1 MARGPGPAGALGLP
15 WAECGTEASACLCA
29 HVFHRR
35 SGLGRTPDPAPPGP
49 SWPFFQSSAP
59 SALPAASGAWF
70 WSVHLPR
77 AERAP
82 HLLLPTCSAWDP
94 AWCPG
99 GRWAGGSR
107 RRGEPAR
114 PAEAWG
120 RASAQPR
127 ARVGKAQSTQL
138 ACVLGGRLPAPLP
151 HPRVDPD
158 LTCTCVDTSPET
170 GGLQAAQG
178 KEVSQRAYWVPHFP
192 PQTLPCSEGT
202 GQSGQCEEQGEAP
215 ARCGPQGRPGPGRQ
229 KDREG
234 WAPSLKCVSR
244 THLEHVE
251 EPREA
256 SDPGQPPATPSMAS
270 PGPLTGC
277 GHLANGPSVPL
288 WRAWGSDPVIHT
300 ECVAPASVGSSGAPR
315 PLWTLCGRPPRR

>member
-1 MARGPGPAGALGLP
+1 MLWVSPGLSVARRPQPACVHMCSTGVVVSGGHPTQPRLAPHGPSSSLPPPLPSQQPLGLGSGVSISP
-15 WAECGTEASACLCA
+15 GQ
-29 HVFHRR
+29 
-35 SGLGRTPDPAPPGP
+35 SGL
-49 SWPFFQSSAP
+49 
-59 SALPAASGAWF
+59 L
-70 WSVHLPR
+70 
-77 AERAP
+77 
-82 HLLLPTCSAWDP
+82 TCFSP
-94 AWCPG
+94 
-99 GRWAGGSR
+99 
-107 RRGEPAR
+107 PAR
-114 PAEAWG
+114 HGTPHG
-120 RASAQPR
+120 
-127 ARVGKAQSTQL
+127 ARVGGGQEAPGGGGNRQGLRRPGAGHPLNPEPEWGRPQSTQL